1 MDKSRFQLSLQQKR
15 NYSGYLWIAP
25 FLIGFTLFFL
35 NPVIQ
40 SLQFSISELEIT
52 ADGFELH
59 FVGLENFHYA
69 LLVNPEFVE
78 VFTET
83 VLDVVINIPA
93 VIIFSFFVAN
103 LLNQKFKGRFLVRLI
118 LFLPVILTAGIVYEL
133 EQEDFMHELMALGA
147 EAEEAGF
154 LNVAVIEEFLLEI
167 RLPAVLIE
175 YIILALDRV
184 PDIIDAAAIP
194 ILIFL
199 AGLQS
204 IPASLYECARMEG
217 ATGWES
223 FWKITFPLI
232 SPLFLTNIIFIIINS
247 FTAPGNELVALIENV
262 AWSGNMY
269 GVSVAMTWFY
279 FVAIT
284 IILGAVYWII
294 SRKIVFME

>member
-279 FVAIT
+279 FGAIT